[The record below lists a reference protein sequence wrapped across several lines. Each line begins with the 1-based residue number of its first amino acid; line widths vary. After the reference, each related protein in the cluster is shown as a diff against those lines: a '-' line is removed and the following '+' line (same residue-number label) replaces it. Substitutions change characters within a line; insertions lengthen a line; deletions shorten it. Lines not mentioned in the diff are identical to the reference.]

1 MIEDVV
7 TVSLRVFGFGWGRG
21 RACYT
26 DLITRPTPHAS
37 RPIDWFLC
45 PSLCVFRWLGVLT
58 LAVDHVQLR
67 SWLFEDLIVDRT
79 GAILAKGIVDFHQ
92 FLQCPRLTTHTIR
105 KTRHGVSD
113 ASSHYSHRYST
124 IRKGRWA
131 TEPIMRRPQQA
142 GDGGAKA
149 STVTHLS
156 SVKNS
161 SGAIRTGNKTLNVR
175 FLSCMQ
181 RNASLGVRLQV
192 LIADLTRVQRNVFF
206 LQQVSGNVHA
216 RIHTRISPY
225 SSKKYSCT
233 HFTIFKAKN

>member
-1 MIEDVV
+1 M
-7 TVSLRVFGFGWGRG
+7 
-21 RACYT
+21 
-26 DLITRPTPHAS
+26 
-37 RPIDWFLC
+37 
-45 PSLCVFRWLGVLT
+45 
-58 LAVDHVQLR
+58 DHVQLR
-67 SWLFEDLIVDRT
+67 SWLFIDLIVDRA
-79 GAILAKGIVDFHQ
+79 GAILAKGIIDFHQ

-105 KTRHGVSD
+105 KTRHGVILSD
-113 ASSHYSHRYST
+113 ASSHYSHRYSN
-124 IRKGRWA
+124 IRTARCA
-131 TEPIMRRPQQA
+131 TGPIMRRPQHA
-142 GDGGAKA
+142 GDGGGA

-156 SVKNS
+156 VVKNS
-161 SGAIRTGNKTLNVR
+161 SGRSGNETLNVR

-216 RIHTRISPY
+216 RIHTHISPY

>member
-1 MIEDVV
+1 MEECV
-7 TVSLRVFGFGWGRG
+7 TRIGLQGQNNTQGGP
-21 RACYT
+21 A
-26 DLITRPTPHAS
+26 
-37 RPIDWFLC
+37 
-45 PSLCVFRWLGVLT
+45 LGVLT

-67 SWLFEDLIVDRT
+67 SWLFKDLIVDRA

-113 ASSHYSHRYST
+113 ASSHYSHRYSS
-124 IRKGRWA
+124 IRKERSA
-131 TEPIMRRPQQA
+131 TGPIMRRPQHA
-142 GDGGAKA
+142 GDGGGA

-156 SVKNS
+156 VVKHS
-161 SGAIRTGNKTLNVR
+161 SGAIRTGNETLNVR

-225 SSKKYSCT
+225 SRKKYSCT